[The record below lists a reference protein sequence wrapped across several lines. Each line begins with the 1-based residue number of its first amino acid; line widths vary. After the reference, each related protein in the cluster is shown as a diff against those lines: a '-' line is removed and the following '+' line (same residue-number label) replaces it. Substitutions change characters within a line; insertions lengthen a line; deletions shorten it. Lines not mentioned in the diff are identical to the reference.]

1 MGMGMLRNKVRST
14 AVGESAGRVVGENAV
29 SRLVR
34 LIDRFNDR
42 FADPEV
48 EGMENIYLR
57 LGRSG
62 RGTISSGEDAH
73 LLRFES
79 TEDLLEFLGS
89 STAAQV
95 RAIRENA

>member
-1 MGMGMLRNKVRST
+1 MFKGKTKGVG
-14 AVGESAGRVVGENAV
+14 VGESAGRVVGENAV

-62 RGTISSGEDAH
+62 RGTISSGEGAH
-73 LLRFES
+73 LLRFAS
-79 TEDLLEFLGS
+79 TEELLEFLDS